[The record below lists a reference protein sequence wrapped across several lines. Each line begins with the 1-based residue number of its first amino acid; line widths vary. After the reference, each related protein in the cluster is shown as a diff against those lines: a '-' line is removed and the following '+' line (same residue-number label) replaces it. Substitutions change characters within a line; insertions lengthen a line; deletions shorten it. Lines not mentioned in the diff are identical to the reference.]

1 MEKWKIIFSNRAVKD
16 WSKVSKS
23 KYKSKVGELLE
34 LLEQGPFYEPP
45 PFKQLQ
51 GDMKGAFSR
60 RINHQHRLVYRVD
73 KDKRLV
79 NIIMMWL
86 HCE

>member
-1 MEKWKIIFSNRAVKD
+1 MEKWKIIFSKRGQKD
-16 WSKVSKS
+16 WKIISKN
-23 KYKSKVGELLE
+23 KYKDKVVDLLE
-34 LLEQGPFYEPP
+34 LIERNPFKESP

-51 GDMKGAFSR
+51 GDMKEAFSR

-73 KDKRLV
+73 KDKHMV

-86 HCE
+86 HYE